1 MSATERMSQ
10 ALDRTHLEQL
20 WSMAHAQSIRAQL
33 AYDALA
39 REDGEDT
46 RQLRA
51 AWLGLWHAQERERA
65 LAAAL
70 DQV

>member
-1 MSATERMSQ
+1 MSATEVKSP

-20 WSMAHAQSIRAQL
+20 WSMAHAQTIRAQL
-33 AYDALA
+33 AYDAFA

-51 AWLGLWHAQERERA
+51 AWLGLWHAQECERA

-70 DQV
+70 EHL